1 MEWLSVKYRQIQG
14 SRRKSMWFSMISTFV
29 LLLVCYLT
37 DNIGY
42 SLLSGPS
49 VGQRIEQFREF
60 SGLSKDVIPDDVVFI
75 NIAYDRELVPVRD
88 EYSLPKGNIDI
99 TNRDY
104 LNRFLSEAEGYRHML
119 LDVLI
124 SKDYQ
129 SESDSLLV
137 ATIKSKKDISIA
149 LSEDTEL
156 IDSTLLKIA
165 GYTDYSTDILETNFV
180 KYEFSKGSQ
189 ATMPLKAYR
198 ELTGDAGFKSFG
210 PLHFHNGR
218 LSWKCLTLRFP
229 TKLWIGSRH
238 NDENSMLEEKII
250 LNLGS
255 DILDTG
261 LDIKKLIKDKIVII
275 GDFTEDDI
283 HDTYLGKIA
292 GPVINLNALEALFR
306 NELEIPWS
314 LVVFLF
320 MTYTAV
326 SYIIVRR
333 VSFAFV
339 TKIVSKYSKRSLFT
353 RYLIS
358 FLGIS
363 ALLTGMAIVIYL
375 ISGCDINIIIP
386 SLCFTLLRGF
396 TNSLNE

>member
-1 MEWLSVKYRQIQG
+1 M
-14 SRRKSMWFSMISTFV
+14 F
-29 LLLVCYLT
+29 
-37 DNIGY
+37 
-42 SLLSGPS
+42 
-49 VGQRIEQFREF
+49 
-60 SGLSKDVIPDDVVFI
+60 
-75 NIAYDRELVPVRD
+75 
-88 EYSLPKGNIDI
+88 
-99 TNRDY
+99 
-104 LNRFLSEAEGYRHML
+104 
-119 LDVLI
+119 
-124 SKDYQ
+124 
-129 SESDSLLV
+129 
-137 ATIKSKKDISIA
+137 
-149 LSEDTEL
+149 
-156 IDSTLLKIA
+156 
-165 GYTDYSTDILETNFV
+165 
-180 KYEFSKGSQ
+180 
-189 ATMPLKAYR
+189 
-198 ELTGDAGFKSFG
+198 
-210 PLHFHNGR
+210 
-218 LSWKCLTLRFP
+218 
-229 TKLWIGSRH
+229 
-238 NDENSMLEEKII
+238 EEKII

-326 SYIIVRR
+326 SYMIVRM

-386 SLCFTLLRGF
+386 SLWFTLLRGL
-396 TNSLNE
+396 TNSLSE

>member
-1 MEWLSVKYRQIQG
+1 MNILNAKYQAIIN
-14 SRRKSMWFSMISTFV
+14 SRKKAFWFSAINAIL
-29 LLLVCYLT
+29 LLLVCYFA
-37 DNIGY
+37 DNLKY
-42 SLLSGPS
+42 SILSEPS
-49 VGQRIEQFREF
+49 IGQRIEQFREF
-60 SGLSKDVIPDDVVFI
+60 TGLSKDVIPDDVVFI
-75 NIAYDRELVPVRD
+75 NIAYDRELVPVYD
-88 EYSLPKGNIDI
+88 EYGLPKGNIDI
-99 TNRDY
+99 TNRSY
-104 LNRFLSEAEGYRHML
+104 LNRFLSEAEDYRHIL

-124 SKDYQ
+124 SKDFQ

-137 ATIKSKKDISIA
+137 ATIQSKKDISIA
-149 LSEDTEL
+149 LSENTEL

-165 GYTDYSTDILETNFV
+165 GYTDYSTVILETNFV
-180 KYEFSKGSQ
+180 KYEFTKGNQ

-198 ELTGDAGFKSFG
+198 ELTGDVGFKSYG
-210 PLHFHNGR
+210 PFHFHNGR
-218 LSWKCLTLRFP
+218 FSWKCLTLRFP

-306 NELEIPWS
+306 NELAIPWS
-314 LVVFLF
+314 LVAFLF
-320 MTYTAV
+320 MIYAAV
-326 SYIIVRR
+326 SYMIVRR

-339 TKIVSKYSKRSLFT
+339 TKIVSKYSRRSLFT

-358 FLGIS
+358 FIGIS

-386 SLCFTLLRGF
+386 SLWFTILRGF

>member
-1 MEWLSVKYRQIQG
+1 MC
-14 SRRKSMWFSMISTFV
+14 FSMISTFV

-60 SGLSKDVIPDDVVFI
+60 SGLSKDIIPDDVVFI
-75 NIAYDRELVPVRD
+75 NIAYDRELVSVYD
-88 EYSLPKGNIDI
+88 EYGLPKGNIDI

-104 LNRFLSEAEGYRHML
+104 LNRFLSEAEGYRYML

-124 SKDYQ
+124 SKDFQ

-149 LSEDTEL
+149 LSENTEL

-180 KYEFSKGSQ
+180 KYDFSKGSQ

-198 ELTGDAGFKSFG
+198 ELTGDAGFKSYG
-210 PLHFHNGR
+210 PFHFHNGR

-229 TKLWIGSRH
+229 TKLWIDSRH
-238 NDENSMLEEKII
+238 ADENSMFEEKII

-275 GDFTEDDI
+275 GDLTEDDI

-320 MTYTAV
+320 LTYAAV
-326 SYIIVRR
+326 SYMIVRR

-339 TKIVSKYSKRSLFT
+339 TKIVSKYSKRSRFT

-363 ALLTGMAIVIYL
+363 ALLTGMSIVIYL

-386 SLCFTLLRGF
+386 SLWFTLLRGF